1 MTTELVTI
9 EQIESMKPKK
19 AIEIL
24 SDYGNII
31 HIIEDVKS
39 QALSHVPDVSTDK
52 GRKDIG
58 SVANKVSRS
67 KTFLVTCCDNAVK
80 EYKDKIAKVNSTK
93 KSITEQL
100 DEARDTVLLP
110 RKLWQEEQ
118 DKKEEARKAEINE
131 RIGNIRK
138 LGQYLETDGKEACSS
153 KVEALEAM
161 DVSTGFDEFT
171 QEAVTEIKEAI
182 KSLNDRIIFLVQDEQ
197 RQKQENELLEI
208 RQKQE
213 IEQRLN
219 NLQMI
224 PLNLMGKNSS
234 EIENKISSLQD
245 FEISEHE
252 FKERVNEAREKVQ
265 VVISQLQV
273 MAEQAKQLESIA
285 PSPTKAESKPVQEVV
300 QHSTVQPSRL
310 DQARQVMQQA
320 ETAPV
325 ASVERAERSDEMI
338 SLSVKE
344 YNELMRKAE
353 LVDALYAVGVENWD
367 GYIDAMAM
375 VSAV

>member
-9 EQIESMKPKK
+9 EQIESMKPNK

-171 QEAVTEIKEAI
+171 QDAVTAIKEAI
-182 KSLNDRIIFLVQDEQ
+182 KSLNDRIIVLVQDEQ
-197 RQKQENELLEI
+197 RKKQESELLEI

-234 EIENKISSLQD
+234 EIENKISSLQG

-252 FKERVNEAREKVQ
+252 FKERVHEAREKVQ

-285 PSPTKAESKPVQEVV
+285 PAPTEAESKPAHEVV
-300 QHSTVQPSRL
+300 QQSTTQPSRL

-320 ETAPV
+320 ETATV

-344 YNELMRKAE
+344 YNELMSKANLLE
-353 LVDALYAVGVENWD
+353 ALYAAGVDNWD
-367 GYIDAMAM
+367 GYSEAMAM
-375 VSAV
+375 VSAA